1 MRGGAAG
8 GGPVPVTKSRAAA
21 RLERAAERLE
31 CADGLALPAGPV
43 WGWSAAGLERLGHLI
58 DAGGA
63 VRRAAWSRLT
73 DADLEW
79 IVAAWG
85 VDAEADDGV

>member
-1 MRGGAAG
+1 MTG
-8 GGPVPVTKSRAAA
+8 SRAAA
-21 RLERAAERLE
+21 RLERAAERLA

-63 VRRAAWSRLT
+63 VRRTVWSRLP

-79 IVAAWG
+79 MVATWG
-85 VDAEADDGV
+85 DDAEADDGV